1 MNGVVRKFGVSGY
14 LYNSDVLLWDDCSE
28 SFWSQVEGKA
38 VVGPETDT
46 ELEWLHV
53 VDTTFAKFKE
63 DHPKGEVL
71 KGPNPRRAYAFDP
84 YKARGYDKDDSP
96 GFLPKDKAD
105 KRMHQKAVVTGVTV
119 GDATFCVPHKEIAK
133 VETPVKVKVGEE
145 TLELSYDAEADAVA
159 VTKDGESV
167 VTMRAY
173 WFAWAV
179 FHPETL
185 VFEVTEDMKLK
196 EKEEPK
202 EAPKEDESEEE
213 EEFQVD

>member
-1 MNGVVRKFGVSGY
+1 MRKFGVSGY

-105 KRMHQKAVVTGVTV
+105 KRMHQKAVVTGVTIGEV
-119 GDATFCVPHKEIAK
+119 SFCIPHKEIAK
-133 VETPVKVKVGEE
+133 VETPVEVNVGEE
-145 TLELSYDAEADAVA
+145 TVEIGYDEEADAVTVMHNGKPA
-159 VTKDGESV
+159 

-196 EKEEPK
+196 EKPAED
-202 EAPKEDESEEE
+202 APKEETPDTEEE
-213 EEFQVD
+213 EEFSVG